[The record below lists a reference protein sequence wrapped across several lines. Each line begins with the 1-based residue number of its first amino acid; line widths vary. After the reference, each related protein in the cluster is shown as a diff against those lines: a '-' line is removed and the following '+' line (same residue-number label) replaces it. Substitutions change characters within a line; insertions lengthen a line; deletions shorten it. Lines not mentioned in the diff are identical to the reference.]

1 MGVKLAPT
9 FFIDAAL
16 QVAGSSTW
24 YCICSGS
31 PATYTDAYTN
41 FMLARIAV
49 SSGSFTYAA
58 DSSGRKV
65 TMTAAPSIPITNSG
79 FAEAVVLVSSAD
91 STLRFRTTCTG
102 QQLTAGGT
110 VDAPAWKINITD
122 PT

>member
-1 MGVKLAPT
+1 MGIKFAPDG
-9 FFIDAAL
+9 FIDAAL
-16 QVAGSSTW
+16 EYSGSSTW

-49 SSGSFTYAA
+49 SSGSFARA
-58 DSSGRKV
+58 DDTSGRKI

-79 FAEAVVLVSSAD
+79 FAEAVCLVSSAD